1 MNPNDPTRKE
11 VYRIFYR
18 EKGHVDVSDDTA
30 YGMFNSYFSRQ
41 WDTYEG
47 HAAEY
52 WEERSCKENSNCQLT
67 FTKRNKEEQKNTQ
80 YKGKNRCKEV
90 HQRQ

>member
-52 WEERSCKENSNCQLT
+52 WEDGFEEDWEEKLKKEKIL
-67 FTKRNKEEQKNTQ
+67 
-80 YKGKNRCKEV
+80 
-90 HQRQ
+90 